1 MQYNTTLSPLIIP
14 EYGRHI
20 HTMAQSLLKIDNREK
35 RNQQAQILIKIM
47 GNLNSHLRDVE
58 EYKHKLWDHLHIL
71 CEHKLDVDTPF
82 SGETLEFKSQ
92 KTERIQN
99 TQGSVKH
106 KHYGKLIIKLIKE
119 CIKIENLSLRDQ
131 LLNQI
136 AQQMKRSFLN
146 WNKSNV
152 QDEQIWHDLESL
164 SEEKINLDYQK
175 VIPVFH
181 QQPIRK
187 KTFFKRSN
195 KKNYSRSK

>member
-181 QQPIRK
+181 QQPMRK

>member
-152 QDEQIWHDLESL
+152 QDEQIWHDLESF

>member
-1 MQYNTTLSPLIIP
+1 MQYNTSLSPLIIP

-152 QDEQIWHDLESL
+152 QDEQIWHDLESF